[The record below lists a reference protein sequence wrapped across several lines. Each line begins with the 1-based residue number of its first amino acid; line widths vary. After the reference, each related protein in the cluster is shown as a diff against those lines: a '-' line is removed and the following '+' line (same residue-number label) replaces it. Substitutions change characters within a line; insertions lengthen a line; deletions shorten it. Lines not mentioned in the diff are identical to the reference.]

1 MEKIIAGYIRVSTRE
16 QAIESLSLDRQ
27 KALLISVGVPEAN
40 IFEDQ
45 QSASKSKDTRPE
57 LRKLLDLVRQDKVH
71 KVVTPRMDR
80 MVRSSRN
87 LHKILEVFED
97 ADAEVDFLD
106 IPLPANNPTFRKM
119 VLNLFGMMAEIET
132 DNLSQRV
139 RSEKRQRRERE
150 LANHN
155 TPFGYVVVDGK
166 YRLDR
171 REYSFS
177 IAESNEQP
185 EEINPPDKNLA
196 EPDPYPDRQTYTVHE
211 LARAAITLF
220 LEVRSPRVTLHLLFK
235 RFGITRVQGRRN
247 GSNPV
252 LPGTP
257 EGFTGWLSNPVL
269 RGDTVYLERITNSK
283 GKQESN
289 PDGPMYKLDTHP
301 NERLLS
307 DEEWEAIQSILAINR
322 RIGSSGFQR
331 DSDSPQV
338 YTEFAFLNGLVHCI
352 ECGAKCTP
360 KTSAKG
366 KYQYFACRYAGMSCK
381 NKGSVQKAEVERFL
395 IQDLVRT
402 SKQMQ
407 EQAMENR
414 RDLNSTVLTVLQF
427 AGATEAEVLEF
438 QKTTSPEYEHLK
450 NGHSWGFMSSSRLKQ
465 LKAQRAGLDK
475 LPGAHHSFE
484 EAKKA
489 IDQEIRE
496 EEARVNAI
504 MDRDAAEIIFNGNN
518 LAFWQGLTSDEKVI
532 IYNRVVNKIFI
543 EGHLVKQVYLNSEPR
558 KSADVFERSEAIRVE
573 PEAHSNSD
581 A

>member
-1 MEKIIAGYIRVSTRE
+1 MEKIIAGYIRVSTPE
-16 QAIESLSLDRQ
+16 QANESLSLDRQ
-27 KALLISVGVPEAN
+27 RALLISEGVPNEN

-45 QSASKSKDTRPE
+45 QSASKSNDTRPE
-57 LRKLLDLVRQDKVH
+57 LGKLLDLVRQGKVH
-71 KVVTPRMDR
+71 KVITPRMDR

-106 IPLPANNPTFRKM
+106 IPLPADNPTFRKM
-119 VLNLFGMMAEIET
+119 VLNFFGMMAEIET

-155 TPFGYVVVDGK
+155 TPFGYVVLDGK
-166 YRLDR
+166 YKLDH
-171 REYSFS
+171 REYSSF
-177 IAESNEQP
+177 ITESTERT
-185 EEINPPDKNLA
+185 EEISSQNKNLA
-196 EPDPYPDRQTYTVHE
+196 EPDPCRQTYTVHE

-220 LEVRSPRVTLHLLFK
+220 LEVRSPRVTLHLLFR
-235 RFGITRVQGRRN
+235 RFGITRIQGRRN

-252 LPGTP
+252 FLGTP
-257 EGFTGWLSNPVL
+257 EGLTGWLSNPVL
-269 RGDTVYLERITNSK
+269 RGNTVYLERITNSK
-283 GKQESN
+283 GKQKSN

-307 DEEWEAIQSILAINR
+307 DEEWEAIQSILDTNR
-322 RIGSSGFQR
+322 RIGSSGFQQ
-331 DSDSPQV
+331 DPDSPQV

-381 NKGSVQKAEVERFL
+381 NKGSVQKSEVERFL

-402 SKQMQ
+402 SKQMR
-407 EQAMENR
+407 EQAMKNR

-450 NGHSWGFMSSSRLKQ
+450 NGQSWGFMSSSRLKQ

-558 KSADVFERSEAIRVE
+558 KSADTFERSEAIRVE